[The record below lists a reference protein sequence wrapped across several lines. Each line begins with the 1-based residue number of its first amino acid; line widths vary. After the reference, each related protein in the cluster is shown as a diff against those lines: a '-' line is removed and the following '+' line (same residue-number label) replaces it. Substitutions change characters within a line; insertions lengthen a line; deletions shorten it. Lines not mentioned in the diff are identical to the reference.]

1 MQLQVATK
9 ENPSREVQIGLLLS
23 VDYDGKQKKAILKFL
38 SHDGNSILVISDPY
52 GHKPYCLS
60 FLSKDELLKID
71 DLVNLPSFDHI
82 EEIEK
87 FDPLLQ
93 RIVKMSKIVVQDPL
107 GISGKP
113 SGTVKSVL
121 KEVWEADIPYV
132 LNYIYDL
139 NLRPGHYYELDLVNN
154 SLKPIPLSIP
164 QESEE
169 RLKQISLSSHL
180 IDSALVRGWAYYLEQ
195 PIPEIKRVA
204 LDIEVYSKDPN
215 VLPNAENPE
224 DKIISV
230 AFVDSNGKK
239 LILLLKRNNFSE
251 VSFDKFNA
259 TVEFFNDEKQLLIRT
274 FQILNN
280 YPMVITYNGDSFDL
294 PYLKNRAKLLGIPDE
309 EIPIK
314 IGKMQDTAD
323 LRYGVHIDLYR
334 FFLNKSIQIYAFSG
348 AYKEATLDAV
358 SNSLL
363 GKGKVTIKKPI
374 GELSYNDLAEYCIND
389 AELTMELTTFNDSL
403 VIKLMIL
410 LMRISRAPIEEV
422 ARHAVS
428 SWIRSLFLAL
438 HREKNMLIPNNDDIL
453 KVKGETV
460 TRATIKGKK
469 YQGAIVLSPKPGAHF
484 NVVVMD
490 FASLYPSVIARF
502 NLSYETVR
510 CPHEECKSNKVADL
524 PHWVCTKV
532 KGITS

>member
-280 YPMVITYNGDSFDL
+280 YPMVITY
-294 PYLKNRAKLLGIPDE
+294 
-309 EIPIK
+309 
-314 IGKMQDTAD
+314 
-323 LRYGVHIDLYR
+323 
-334 FFLNKSIQIYAFSG
+334 
-348 AYKEATLDAV
+348 
-358 SNSLL
+358 
-363 GKGKVTIKKPI
+363 
-374 GELSYNDLAEYCIND
+374 
-389 AELTMELTTFNDSL
+389 
-403 VIKLMIL
+403 
-410 LMRISRAPIEEV
+410 
-422 ARHAVS
+422 
-428 SWIRSLFLAL
+428 
-438 HREKNMLIPNNDDIL
+438 
-453 KVKGETV
+453 
-460 TRATIKGKK
+460 
-469 YQGAIVLSPKPGAHF
+469 
-484 NVVVMD
+484 
-490 FASLYPSVIARF
+490 
-502 NLSYETVR
+502 
-510 CPHEECKSNKVADL
+510 
-524 PHWVCTKV
+524 
-532 KGITS
+532 